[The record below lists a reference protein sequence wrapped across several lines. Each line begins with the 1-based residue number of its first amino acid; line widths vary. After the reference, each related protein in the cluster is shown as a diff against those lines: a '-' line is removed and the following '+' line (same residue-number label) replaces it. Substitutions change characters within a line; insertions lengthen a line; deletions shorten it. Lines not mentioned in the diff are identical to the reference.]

1 MWESVK
7 KILNFRLIFS
17 NDEKYVLFDFKVVII
32 ILEFDFLFIYVVVMF
47 SVNVVIITEYFVNIF
62 KFLIFMVLFF
72 LFDLIKEILNLL
84 VFIYRKKVGNNEWK

>member
-1 MWESVK
+1 
-7 KILNFRLIFS
+7 
-17 NDEKYVLFDFKVVII
+17 
-32 ILEFDFLFIYVVVMF
+32 MF